1 MERFLKNAK
10 PRTIRIVFTVLTLLV
25 LGVSSM
31 NMLETLFFNV
41 TTNDECIWDKSADG
55 KSGIV
60 VHNIIPGGVADRGG
74 VRDGDT
80 LLQIN
85 SRPIKFETAQ
95 GILNS
100 YNTGDTVTYLL
111 SRQGA
116 RVEARIVIVKLF
128 DLFNL
133 SLFLLGFG
141 FLIVGYIVVM
151 TKPDGVVQRMFATY
165 GIFALLV
172 FGLFSPG
179 GLSGRPLSLW
189 QAIPLLGGFF
199 IGRIFAPTYLVR
211 FFLNFP
217 VKHTLASRRWFTAL
231 LYTVSGL
238 SLTILF
244 FGNRLNLPQIVQLIL
259 LGMPIGFFLTG
270 LWFFVGTYA
279 RRIDPT
285 ARQQL
290 RPILI
295 GVSIGILVFCYLSI
309 LILLYSVTF
318 FFIRP
323 LLMLPIVLLILTPA
337 AFGYAIFRYR
347 LMDINL
353 IIERSLLYGAITAS
367 LAAVYV
373 ALVFGVGSLLGTI
386 VPQFNGKLIN
396 IGAFIVIAFIFDPV
410 KRRVQDSIDRVFFRE
425 RHDYQKALLEF
436 SQELPRFIDVRQI
449 MESIVN
455 RIAGT
460 MHIDKLAVILY
471 HPDGSSTCVCRSIP
485 EAECSY
491 TRSHDGLRAFLTLTR
506 SPQSLAFINEE
517 SESGIRNE
525 SDRKAI
531 QASGIVS
538 AVPMLL
544 QETLVGIIVVG
555 PKRSGSVY
563 SKDDHDLLATVAVQA
578 AIAIENAR
586 LQQSEIEKHKIL
598 EELDLAR
605 RIQQGLLPKSDPQ
618 MPPLDVAGISIP
630 ALSVGGDYYDYI
642 PLGPKKL
649 LTVVAD
655 VSGKGMSA
663 ALYMSKI
670 QGMIQLAARMYASPK
685 EMLIHVNRLLYEGI
699 ERKSF
704 ITMILCIADLEAG
717 TIQLCRAGHN
727 KAIIAACGNVSL
739 LNASGIGLGLE
750 RGPVFEETLDEV
762 TLPFAAD
769 SLVILYSDGLSETM
783 NTEDALLGEEPLLA
797 VARAER
803 GRPAKQ
809 ILAELLDVAGK
820 FRGAAEQ
827 HDDITVV
834 VLQMLK

>member
-10 PRTIRIVFTVLTLLV
+10 PRTIRIVFTVLSLLV
-25 LGVSSM
+25 LGVASM
-31 NMLETLFFNV
+31 NLIETLFFNV
-41 TTNDECIWDKSADG
+41 TTNDECIWYRTTDG

-60 VHNIIPGGVADRGG
+60 VHNIVPGGVADRGG

-85 SRPIKFETAQ
+85 GRPVKIETAQ
-95 GILNS
+95 AILNS
-100 YNTGDTVTYLL
+100 YSTGDTVTYLL
-111 SRQGA
+111 SRQGT

-128 DLFNL
+128 DLFNF

-165 GIFALLV
+165 GIFTLLV

-179 GLSGRPLSLW
+179 GLGGRPLTFW
-189 QAIPLLGGFF
+189 QAVPLLGGFF
-199 IGRIFAPTYLVR
+199 IGRIFAPPYMVK

-217 VKHTLASRRWFTAL
+217 LKHAIASRRWTTIISYA
-231 LYTVSGL
+231 VSL
-238 SLTILF
+238 VSLTLLIL
-244 FGNRLNLPQIVQLIL
+244 GNRLNIPPLLQIFL
-259 LGMPIGFFLTG
+259 LGTPIGFFLTG
-270 LWFFVGTYA
+270 LWFFIATYI
-279 RRIDPT
+279 RRIDAK

-295 GVSIGILVFCYLSI
+295 GVSIGILVISYLST

-323 LLMLPIVLLILTPA
+323 VLMLPIVLLIFTPA

-367 LAAVYV
+367 LAVVYL
-373 ALVFGVGSLLGTI
+373 ALVFGVGSLLGMI
-386 VPQFNGKLIN
+386 MPQFNSKVVN
-396 IGAFIVIAFIFDPV
+396 IAAFIVIAFIFDPV
-410 KRRVQDSIDRVFFRE
+410 KRRVQDSIDRVFYRE

-436 SQELPRFIDVRQI
+436 SQELPRFINVRQI
-449 MESIVN
+449 LESIVN
-455 RIAGT
+455 RISAT
-460 MHIDKLAVILY
+460 MHVDKLGVVIY
-471 HPDGSSTCVCRSIP
+471 HPDGSSTCVCQNIQ
-485 EAECSY
+485 ETDCAYACSD
-491 TRSHDGLRAFLTLTR
+491 DGLRAFLTLTR

-517 SESGIRNE
+517 SETGIHNDT
-525 SDRKAI
+525 DRKI
-531 QASGIVS
+531 ILASGIVL

-544 QETLVGIIVVG
+544 QNMLVGIIVAG

-586 LQQSEIEKHKIL
+586 LQQSELEKHKIQ

-605 RIQQGLLPKSDPQ
+605 RIQQGLLPKSEPQ
-618 MPPLDVAGISIP
+618 MPPLDIAGISIP

-670 QGMIQLAARMYASPK
+670 QGMIQLAARMYTSPK

-704 ITMILCIADLEAG
+704 ITMILCLTDTEAR
-717 TIQLCRAGHN
+717 TMQICRAGHN
-727 KAIIAACGNVSL
+727 KAIIAAGDDIQL
-739 LNASGIGLGLE
+739 MNASGIGLGLE
-750 RGPVFEETLDEV
+750 RGPVFEETLEEI
-762 TLPFAAD
+762 TLPFTDD
-769 SLVILYSDGLSETM
+769 SLAILYSDGLSETM
-783 NTEDALLGEEPLLA
+783 NTQHALLGEEPLFTI
-797 VARAER
+797 ARAHR
-803 GRPAKQ
+803 GKPAKQ
-809 ILAELLDVAGK
+809 ILSALLAAAEN
-820 FRGAAEQ
+820 FRGSAEQ

-834 VLQMLK
+834 VLQILK